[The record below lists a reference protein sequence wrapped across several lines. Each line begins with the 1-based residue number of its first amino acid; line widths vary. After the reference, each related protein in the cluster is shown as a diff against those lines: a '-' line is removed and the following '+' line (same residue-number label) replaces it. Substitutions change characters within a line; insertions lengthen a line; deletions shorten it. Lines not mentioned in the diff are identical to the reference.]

1 MIQTK
6 EDLAYYLSQDRKAL
20 GIANDGFVQRLRL
33 LGYGAFKSHLG
44 RLSIIIMHA
53 LEISYFSLSLSP
65 LQQSSEVRMRKW
77 PHTGYLYSE

>member
-20 GIANDGFVQRLRL
+20 GIANNGFVQRLRL

-53 LEISYFSLSLSP
+53 LEICFRKMWEGDN
-65 LQQSSEVRMRKW
+65 EVFI
-77 PHTGYLYSE
+77 

>member
-53 LEISYFSLSLSP
+53 LEICFRKMWEGDN
-65 LQQSSEVRMRKW
+65 EVYVPITILMVCR
-77 PHTGYLYSE
+77 PS

>member
-44 RLSIIIMHA
+44 RLSII
-53 LEISYFSLSLSP
+53 SKN
-65 LQQSSEVRMRKW
+65 V
-77 PHTGYLYSE
+77 GG